1 MKSLTLLERAAGRE
15 PRNPTS
21 RVFEQTPRRE
31 SRSAFTLVDSPAC
44 IAGARGRR
52 QAGARFTL
60 IELLVVIAII
70 AILASMLLPA
80 LGRAKDKARQISC
93 ISNAKQIGL
102 AGRMYADDY
111 GEYLP
116 CGQMESLYWHDL
128 FLDYLSGRD
137 IYKCPSISERHDT
150 LWRTDYGWN
159 YSGWS
164 WSFPGLWGLGYKYPS
179 VPRGGPVKFSEIRDP
194 DNMFMLGDRRS
205 GGSGFGYFGA
215 GSKPNLVP
223 SRHNE
228 GAVAAYAD
236 GHVQWHR
243 WSYLTSANDAKSSWT
258 LRYPDP

>member
-1 MKSLTLLERAAGRE
+1 MAEAAGI
-15 PRNPTS
+15 
-21 RVFEQTPRRE
+21 QT
-31 SRSAFTLVDSPAC
+31 RSAA
-44 IAGARGRR
+44 A
-52 QAGARFTL
+52 ARFTL

-102 AGRMYADDY
+102 AGRMYADDF

-128 FLDYLSGRD
+128 FLEYLSGRD
-137 IYKCPSISERHDT
+137 IYKCPSISERNDSI
-150 LWRTDYGWN
+150 WKTDYGWN

-164 WSFPGLWGLGYKYPS
+164 TSFAGLWGLGYQYPS
-179 VPRGGPVKFSEIRDP
+179 VPRGGPVKLSEIRDP
-194 DNMFMLGDRRS
+194 DNMFMLGDRRP
-205 GGSGFGYFGA
+205 GGSGFGYFGPP
-215 GSKPNLVP
+215 GNSKTFVP
-223 SRHNE
+223 SRHSE

-243 WSYLTSANDAKSSWT
+243 WSYLVSPASSKSSWT